1 MALVDKIEVVLH
13 GFDVGCVVF
22 VVRLVGYFN
31 LVCFSSMETRETRI
45 IETFFL
51 CLLHHSKTFLLA

>member
-22 VVRLVGYFN
+22 VVRLVGYVN
-31 LVCFSSMETRETRI
+31 LVCFSSVETRETRI
-45 IETFFL
+45 IETFL